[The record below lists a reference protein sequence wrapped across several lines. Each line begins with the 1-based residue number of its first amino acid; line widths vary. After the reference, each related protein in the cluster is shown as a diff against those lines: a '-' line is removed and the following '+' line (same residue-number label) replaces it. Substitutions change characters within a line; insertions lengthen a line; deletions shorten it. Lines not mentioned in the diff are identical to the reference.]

1 MLVAAL
7 GQDGIHRAVRFSQ
20 TCRLAGADTKHDP
33 PATPPDRLRGLH
45 KALLAVGGIEDDV
58 SAPATG
64 QLRDFGGD
72 VVALV
77 VENVMGAGLPGQ
89 CDRLRRAAATD
100 NRSGPQGTRRHL
112 HREMPDAAPTARDI
126 DRVTGL
132 HSPVKTRKSGQ
143 EGHRKRR
150 RVAEAQGWR
159 LAGGEELACN
169 GVAAFAAS
177 APARCDPAAITVQIG
192 HGGHRVADLN
202 ATHTMAHG
210 DNHASEIKTE
220 NDGGHSSATR
230 TAAPSR
236 WRGRSGR
243 SFR

>member
-1 MLVAAL
+1 
-7 GQDGIHRAVRFSQ
+7 
-20 TCRLAGADTKHDP
+20 
-33 PATPPDRLRGLH
+33 
-45 KALLAVGGIEDDV
+45 
-58 SAPATG
+58 
-64 QLRDFGGD
+64 
-72 VVALV
+72 
-77 VENVMGAGLPGQ
+77 MGAGLPGQ
-89 CDRLRRAAATD
+89 CDRLRRAAAAD
-100 NRSGPQGTRRHL
+100 NRSGPQGARRHL
-112 HREMPDAAPTARDI
+112 HREMPEAAPTARDI

-220 NDGGHSSATR
+220 NDGGVRPMKLRSASLYSNGLSDEAATRIRTWSAAGCGTRTR
-230 TAAPSR
+230 TASSGSPA
-236 WRGRSGR
+236 RSLV
-243 SFR
+243 